1 MFPSRPR
8 YAWKMAGGRVLEL
21 GAVSRVMGILNVTP
35 DSFSDG
41 GLHLDFRAAVAH
53 GEAMVREGADLI
65 DVGGESTRPGAP
77 EVPAEEEIRRVV
89 PVIEA
94 LRPLGVPIS
103 IDTRKAAVARK
114 ALEAGAVVVNDVS
127 GLRFDPELAETVKRF
142 GAGLVVMHS
151 RGTPEDMA
159 GNSRYHDVVE
169 EVSRELREAC
179 GRAAAAGIAP
189 EAVMIDP
196 GLGFAKT
203 AAHNLALIRHLDRLV
218 ALGRPILVGGSRK
231 SFIGRILD
239 RPPLDRLEGSLAVAV
254 AAALAGAHVL
264 RVHDVG
270 STIAALRVTDAIMG
284 SQNN

>member
-8 YAWKMAGGRVLEL
+8 YSWKLGDGRVLEL
-21 GAVSRVMGILNVTP
+21 GAISRVMGILNVTP

-41 GLHLDFRAAVAH
+41 GLHLDIRAAVAR

-103 IDTRKAAVARK
+103 IDTRKAAVARQ

-127 GLRFDPELAETVKRF
+127 GLRFDPELARIVKRF

-159 GNSRYHDVVE
+159 ADSRYHDVVE
-169 EVSRELREAC
+169 EVSRELGEAC
-179 GRAAAAGIAP
+179 DRAAAAGIEP

-203 AAHNLALIRHLDRLV
+203 ADHNLTLIRELDRLA

-231 SFIGRILD
+231 SFIGKLLD
-239 RPPLDRLEGSLAVAV
+239 RPPLDR
-254 AAALAGAHVL
+254 
-264 RVHDVG
+264 
-270 STIAALRVTDAIMG
+270 
-284 SQNN
+284 